1 MPTNKMNMDARFDKG
16 RFSYEATLASI
27 SFSHSKHFF
36 AISILV
42 TLLGLGCAC
51 VRTTRTVSHDD
62 FYVLRVGKKKAAKNK
77 IPTDQRITDLSDS
90 IRKTFKAQGKNATRA
105 KTDLINTEVL
115 EEKNSEVAL
124 LLMKIK
130 DDRGKAENHFALALI
145 YHRYRIFDK
154 AYAEYQRAILL
165 DPNNPSYFESMGR
178 LWRDWGAPRFG
189 INDLQKALQLRADSL
204 EAWNSLGTIYDELGD
219 FSQAQQCYLKAME
232 LNPSQGFIHNNLCFS
247 YLLVGES
254 AKAIFHGEKA
264 IELDPGLRI
273 AHNNLGLAY
282 GMANNFDRAI
292 QEFRLAS
299 DEAGAHNNLGMVFL
313 KKNRNSEAMEQ
324 FRLAAKL
331 RPFYKVAIQNY
342 QHAWGLKHEMDKKRR
357 KDTFDGG
364 KDLLQPSDDVAKIWN
379 PGSEALH
386 LSHFSSNPWFMGP
399 ESAYLWA
406 IPVIDFWPRNSVED
420 RVINVEIVKAKTLGD
435 ESQDLWK
442 YLGDK
447 RYGLSHL
454 LEMERPLSLP
464 TAFYDKSGF
473 VFPALQLAQRVRGNQ
488 YVLKER
494 NVDPSFDF
502 KIVKGR
508 DVLPFIKKIRAALNR
523 RLSYSF

>member
-1 MPTNKMNMDARFDKG
+1 MNMDARFDKG
-16 RFSYEATLASI
+16 RFSYEGTLASV
-27 SFSHSKHFF
+27 SFSHSKYFF
-36 AISILV
+36 AICILV
-42 TLLGLGCAC
+42 TLLGLSCAC
-51 VRTTRTVSHDD
+51 VRTTRTVSHDE

-77 IPTDQRITDLSDS
+77 IPRDQRITDLSDS

-165 DPNNPSYFESMGR
+165 DPKNPSYFEGMGR

-189 INDLQKALQLRADSL
+189 INDLQKALQLRADFL

-219 FSQAQQCYLKAME
+219 FSQAQQCYMRAME
-232 LNPSQGFIHNNLCFS
+232 LNPYVGFIHNNLCFS

-264 IELDPGLRI
+264 IELDPSLRI

-313 KKNRNSEAMEQ
+313 KKHKNLEAMEQ

-342 QHAWGLKHEMDKKRR
+342 LYAWGLKHEMDKKRR
-357 KDTFDGG
+357 KETFDEG
-364 KDLLQPSDDVAKIWN
+364 KDLLQPLVDVTKIWN
-379 PGSEALH
+379 SESEALQ
-386 LSHFSSNPWFMGP
+386 LSYFPSNSWFTGP

-406 IPVIDFWPRNSVED
+406 SEHIPVIDFRPRNSVED
-420 RVINVEIVKAKTLGD
+420 RVIKVEIAKAKTLGD
-435 ESQDLWK
+435 ESQNLWE

-447 RYGLSHL
+447 RYGLSYL

-464 TAFYDKSGF
+464 TAIYVKSGF